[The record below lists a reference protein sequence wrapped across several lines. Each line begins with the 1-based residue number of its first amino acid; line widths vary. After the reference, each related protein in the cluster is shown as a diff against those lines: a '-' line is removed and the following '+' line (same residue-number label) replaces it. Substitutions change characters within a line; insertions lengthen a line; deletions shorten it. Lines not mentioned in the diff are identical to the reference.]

1 MRISPRTTRQP
12 TLRSGLTLIEL
23 TVVILVL
30 LSLIS
35 VLFIGA
41 LSWKRGSDRAGCI
54 LNIRNVQQA
63 VRGQQNA
70 MEKHAGDTL
79 DPDDIVGDR
88 GYLTGS
94 PACPSDGTY
103 TLTPT
108 YPALGEPALTCDKAA
123 SLDHTPASTTGW

>member
-1 MRISPRTTRQP
+1 M
-12 TLRSGLTLIEL
+12 TLIEL
-23 TVVILVL
+23 TIVILVL
-30 LSLIS
+30 LSLAT

-41 LSWKRGSDRAGCI
+41 MSWKRGSDRAGCI

-63 VRGQQNA
+63 VRGHQNA
-70 MEKHAGDTL
+70 LEKHAGDSMN
-79 DPDDIVGDR
+79 PDDIVGVS

-94 PACPSDGTY
+94 PACPSNGTY